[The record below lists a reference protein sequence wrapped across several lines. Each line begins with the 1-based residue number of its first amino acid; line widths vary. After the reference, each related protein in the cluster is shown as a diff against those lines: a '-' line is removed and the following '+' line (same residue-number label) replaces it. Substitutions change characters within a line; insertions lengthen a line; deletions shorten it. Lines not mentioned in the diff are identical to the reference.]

1 MELREDPLF
10 MALFGQVQ
18 TLDAVLTAVVRTH
31 PRPAELLA
39 AIEEEIARTR
49 SASATQSAMNPVGRL
64 SHEKLLAKSEAWLAY
79 SRNALK

>member
-18 TLDAVLTAVVRTH
+18 TLDAVLTAVISTH

-39 AIEEEIARTR
+39 AIEEEIARAR
-49 SASATQSAMNPVGRL
+49 SVSGTNSALNPVGQL
-64 SHEKLLAKSEAWLAY
+64 AHQKLVEKSEAWLKY
-79 SRNALK
+79 CRQVLR